1 MEEGPGFDVIVVG
14 AGLSSLAHFLERPM
28 GPKGKLFA
36 NSDFLSL
43 VAGEW
48 RSSLSKTMCARVRR
62 FVSGLSPDLLNRR
75 AVFGVRSS
83 VVGRSGFVPE
93 ALVFKE
99 ERSLCTVNY
108 NSPGA
113 SGAPA
118 FSAMGVKELQD
129 GGYLDGLR
137 PGCLG
142 GTSLLSQG
150 SGER

>member
-1 MEEGPGFDVIVVG
+1 
-14 AGLSSLAHFLERPM
+14 
-28 GPKGKLFA
+28 
-36 NSDFLSL
+36 
-43 VAGEW
+43 
-48 RSSLSKTMCARVRR
+48 MCARVRR